1 MPATSPPTS
10 VHHHGGGR
18 GELSGRGGHPHAAA
32 HDGAGRLPRRVAGE
46 EAPGRHRSR
55 CGRPRQYLI
64 APRELRRQRRR
75 LRLRRLSGYRRLVP
89 PAGTRARPQEARS
102 PLASDPAADARA
114 RHARAHLRAGHAARR
129 GPAGRRARGRLEP
142 APLLHRAVRGHAPEE
157 AVVMARLSG
166 KIAAVTGGASGI
178 GEATVRRFVAEGAK
192 VAFADRDV
200 DRGKR
205 VAAEI
210 EASGGPA
217 LFLGAHTEREAEGA
231 ALVQQAADRFG
242 RLDVLV
248 NNAGIRMYHTV
259 VEASAESLDEILGVN
274 LKGYVFC
281 AKAAIPV
288 MRQGGGGSIVN
299 VASVRSVT
307 TAGKT
312 TQYDTTKAAVAGLT
326 PGMAMDHAPDQ
337 IRVNAVCPG
346 PIFTPYH
353 ERRTLALGRT
363 LEQYREDAAKTTMLK
378 RPGTPEEVAA
388 CILFLASD
396 DASFV
401 TGTLLFVDGGA
412 TAM

>member
-1 MPATSPPTS
+1 
-10 VHHHGGGR
+10 
-18 GELSGRGGHPHAAA
+18 
-32 HDGAGRLPRRVAGE
+32 
-46 EAPGRHRSR
+46 
-55 CGRPRQYLI
+55 
-64 APRELRRQRRR
+64 
-75 LRLRRLSGYRRLVP
+75 
-89 PAGTRARPQEARS
+89 
-102 PLASDPAADARA
+102 
-114 RHARAHLRAGHAARR
+114 
-129 GPAGRRARGRLEP
+129 
-142 APLLHRAVRGHAPEE
+142 
-157 AVVMARLSG
+157 MARLTG

-192 VAFADRDV
+192 VALADRDV

-210 EASGGPA
+210 EASGGQA
-217 LFLGAHTEREAEGA
+217 LFVEAHMEREAEA
-231 ALVQQAADRFG
+231 AAFVQQAADRFG
-242 RLDVLV
+242 QLDILV
-248 NNAGIRMYHTV
+248 NNAGIRKYQTV
-259 VEASAESLDEILGVN
+259 VEASAESWDEILGVN

-288 MRQGGGGSIVN
+288 IRQGGGGSIVN

-326 PGMAMDHAPDQ
+326 RGMAMDHAPDQ

-363 LEQYREDAAKTTMLK
+363 FEQYREDAAKTTMLK